1 MNTVLIVQARM
12 GSTRLPGKI
21 AMDIGGH
28 SMLARVVSRARRA
41 RTITR
46 TIVATTTSAA
56 DHGVPAMADALGVE
70 VFRGDEDDVL
80 DRYYAAARATHAD
93 VVVRVTADCPLIEP
107 DILDKVV
114 RAFVSATP
122 PADFAANTLRRTYPQ
137 GLDVE
142 VASFAAIERAW
153 RDARRPYQRSHVFPY
168 LYENPQTF
176 RLLGVTDDD
185 ADHSTMRWT
194 VDTAADL
201 AFVRAVYARF
211 GNELFVGWRDVVAL
225 LDREPDLLEIN
236 AHVQHK
242 ALEAG

>member
-28 SMLARVVSRARRA
+28 SMLARVVTRARRA
-41 RTITR
+41 RSATR

-56 DHGVPAMADALGVE
+56 DDGVPAMAGALGVD

-80 DRYYAAARATHAD
+80 DRYYQAARAARAD

-107 DILDKVV
+107 EILDTVV
-114 RAFVSATP
+114 RAFVAAAP

-142 VASFAAIERAW
+142 VASFAALERAW
-153 RDARRPYQRSHVFPY
+153 REARRPYQRSHVFPY

-176 RLLGVTDDD
+176 RLVSVTDDQ
-185 ADHSTMRWT
+185 DHAAMRWT
-194 VDTAADL
+194 VDTADDL

-211 GNELFVGWRDVVAL
+211 GNELLVDWRDVVAL
-225 LDREPDLLEIN
+225 LDREPELLEIN